1 MVSYY
6 SFFVHIKMSYCWF
19 NRQELLKKAKDRYHN
34 CGAKEKAAK
43 YYTDNKEV
51 WKGKANNKYR
61 NSSEDKK
68 EVKRKYGRNRCRKMK
83 EKRG

>member
-1 MVSYY
+1 MIILFHLKLDKFYCIAAMNQSKMVSYY

-51 WKGKANNKYR
+51 
-61 NSSEDKK
+61 
-68 EVKRKYGRNRCRKMK
+68 
-83 EKRG
+83 